1 MVDNVRIVVGVDSYM
16 FILGVFGVFVV
27 GIGVMDIVVVMGFGK
42 IWFCVFESVL
52 VVFEGRFGKNV
63 MVVDVMIYIIIVLR
77 DFEMN
82 YKVIEFFNVFFS
94 FDERLIFINFSVEVN
109 VKIGIIGEEYSGDGY
124 VLEFGID
131 FLFFLLMV
139 VKLYYFLNGV
149 FVEEVEGMK
158 ID

>member
-1 MVDNVRIVVGVDSYM
+1 M
-16 FILGVFGVFVV
+16 
-27 GIGVMDIVVVMGFGK
+27 
-42 IWFCVFESVL
+42 
-52 VVFEGRFGKNV
+52 VFEGRFGKNV